1 MVEVIDFPKTKDYKI
16 LFALPPGGKVRI
28 NKTSE
33 DIELEI
39 TKNYGTAFIKA
50 KSLHEAKK
58 LLYSTLP
65 TCEIVDEW

>member
-50 KSLHEAKK
+50 KSKQKTFLVKVIV
-58 LLYSTLP
+58 
-65 TCEIVDEW
+65 EIH